1 MEMAQSD
8 QTNSSPRKRSFDWLD
23 KSNAWT
29 QDEYGALSAASEPYD
44 WTLKDGAIRTTQVIP
59 IPTPARRRSTKFRW
73 PKRKANLSESST
85 LIPLKKG
92 ATTKLISKGLTRLL
106 RPVTTRPLV
115 ESDRIGVNKQAAE
128 KIHQVVTI
136 PLVESERTE
145 DRRKSP
151 GLALPL
157 LLLSVIALF
166 IFAYIAQK

>member
-1 MEMAQSD
+1 MAQSD
-8 QTNSSPRKRSFDWLD
+8 HTNSSQRKRSFDWLD
-23 KSNAWT
+23 KSNGWA

-92 ATTKLISKGLTRLL
+92 ATTELLKKGITRLL
-106 RPVTTRPLV
+106 RPVPTRPLV
-115 ESDRIGVNKQAAE
+115 ERDRTGINKQAAE
-128 KIHQVVTI
+128 KIHQAVTI
-136 PLVESERTE
+136 PLVDIERTE

-151 GLALPL
+151 GFALPL

>member
-1 MEMAQSD
+1 MAQSD
-8 QTNSSPRKRSFDWLD
+8 HTNSSQRKRSFDWLD
-23 KSNAWT
+23 KSNAWA

-59 IPTPARRRSTKFRW
+59 IPTPARRKTTMFRW

-92 ATTKLISKGLTRLL
+92 ATTKLLRKGLTRLL
-106 RPVTTRPLV
+106 RPIPTRPLV
-115 ESDRIGVNKQAAE
+115 ENGRTGVNRQAAE
-128 KIHQVVTI
+128 KIHQSVTI
-136 PLVESERTE
+136 PLVDRERIE

-151 GLALPL
+151 GFALPL
-157 LLLSVIALF
+157 LLLAVIALF